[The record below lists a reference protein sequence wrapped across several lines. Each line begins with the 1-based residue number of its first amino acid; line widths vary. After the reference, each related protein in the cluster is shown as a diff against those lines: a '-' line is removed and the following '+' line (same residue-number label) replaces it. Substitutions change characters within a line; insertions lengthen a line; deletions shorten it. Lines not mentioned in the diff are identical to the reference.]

1 MSPQCIGYIIGI
13 IALTVLSAFFS
24 ASETAYN
31 SLNKIKLKNK
41 ANEGSKG
48 AKKALLLVDNY
59 DKLITT
65 ILIGNN
71 IVNIAAATI
80 ATLLFT
86 EFIKSAD
93 LAATVS
99 TIVVTVITL
108 IFGEITPKSIAKEFS
123 ESFASKVAT
132 ILQILCLIFTP
143 FTYIFSLWQ
152 YFLVLFR
159 QKSK

>member
-1 MSPQCIGYIIGI
+1 MSPQCIAYIIGI
-13 IALTVLSAFFS
+13 IVLTALSAFFS

-31 SLNKIKLKNK
+31 SLNKIKLKNR

-86 EFIKSAD
+86 EIIKSNAD

-99 TIVVTVITL
+99 TIVVTVIT
-108 IFGEITPKSIAKEFS
+108 
-123 ESFASKVAT
+123 
-132 ILQILCLIFTP
+132 
-143 FTYIFSLWQ
+143 
-152 YFLVLFR
+152 
-159 QKSK
+159 